1 MCEIFVIYFTFHTIT
16 VTVLKHKGDFML
28 NYIWSGLVVIS
39 IVCAALLGNTNEL
52 STALLESGA
61 SSIELLLTMAGIMC
75 LWSGIMKIAEESGFT
90 SVIAKLFAPLL
101 RPLFPDLSKD
111 SPAFRSITMNISAN
125 ILGLGNAATP
135 FGLKAMEQLHT
146 LNDRSD
152 TASNEMVVFV
162 VMNTASLQLLPTT
175 VATLRQSYG
184 SAAPFEIIVPVWI
197 SSACALFVALS
208 IACTLN
214 MKKQPVGCTVRAG
227 KQ

>member
-1 MCEIFVIYFTFHTIT
+1 MCENFVIKFLAFCTIAKTT
-16 VTVLKHKGDFML
+16 VIHKGDFML

-39 IVCAALLGNTNEL
+39 IACAALLGNTNEL

-90 SVIAKLFAPLL
+90 AVIAKLFSPLL
-101 RPLFPDLSKD
+101 LPLFPNLSKD

-152 TASNEMVVFV
+152 TASNEMVIFV

-175 VATLRQSYG
+175 IATLRQSYG
-184 SAAPFEIIVPVWI
+184 STAPFEIIVPVWI
-197 SSACALFVALS
+197 SSACALTVALI

-214 MKKQPVGCTVRAG
+214 MKKQAVSYIAEKR
-227 KQ
+227 